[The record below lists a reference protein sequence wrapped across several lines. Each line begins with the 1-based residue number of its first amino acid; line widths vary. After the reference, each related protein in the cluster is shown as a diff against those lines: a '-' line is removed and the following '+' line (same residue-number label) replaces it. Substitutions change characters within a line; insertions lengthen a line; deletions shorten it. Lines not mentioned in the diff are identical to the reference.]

1 MCPHCVSRGRPP
13 SPKPRMAPTWAS
25 APSSAAPLLR
35 APAGLRFCQE
45 ESQASHR
52 KGLRDGTRVL
62 ASWAG
67 RPLLGGCSARRGR
80 AGCRRP
86 CHSHLPRASLKTQPR
101 RGRAS
106 RPLSLASLKRWPFPA
121 PFLSLLPLGAA
132 AGAQPA
138 TTGKRPWSPSNLVG
152 TMGPAGGP
160 RPGPGD
166 IDWLRGPKASASPI
180 TTGTP
185 FLPQMTSGEGS
196 TWPQSP
202 DAWQGPGPVLPRA
215 RGPERQQS

>member
-25 APSSAAPLLR
+25 APSSADPLLR

-67 RPLLGGCSARRGR
+67 RPLQGGCSARRGR

-86 CHSHLPRASLKTQPR
+86 CHSHLPGASLKTQPR

-132 AGAQPA
+132 AGAPA
-138 TTGKRPWSPSNLVG
+138 SHDRKVALVTFKSGGNYGASWRPQTG
-152 TMGPAGGP
+152 
-160 RPGPGD
+160 
-166 IDWLRGPKASASPI
+166 
-180 TTGTP
+180 
-185 FLPQMTSGEGS
+185 
-196 TWPQSP
+196 
-202 DAWQGPGPVLPRA
+202 AWRH
-215 RGPERQQS
+215 